1 MNKNKFYISI
11 VIILFTSIN
20 IIIAQQAPHYTQY
33 MYNTVVI
40 NPAYAGARADFT
52 IGALSRTQ
60 WVGIEGAPT
69 TQTFSMNARLV
80 DGVGMG
86 LSVLHDEVGLLKST
100 DVSVDISYTLIMG
113 YHQRLALGLKGTY
126 ANYVN
131 DLASGITVDDEV
143 YASINGKYPNVGFG
157 MFYYND
163 TFFGGVSIPQLL
175 KTPKFIIDNNFQSG
189 ITENTN
195 VFATFGMRMDIN
207 DNLKFKPSTMVK
219 YTSGLPIS
227 VDINSNFLYKKWLE
241 LGVSYRY
248 NDSVSGMI
256 AILPTDK
263 IRIGYA
269 YDYTLTNLG
278 NYNSGTHEIML
289 LFDFDFY
296 KRGRWLKGQ
305 SCYF

>member
-1 MNKNKFYISI
+1 MSKSKLYII
-11 VIILFTSIN
+11 VIILLLHIKMF
-20 IIIAQQAPHYTQY
+20 AQQAPHYTQY
-33 MYNTVVI
+33 MFNTVVV
-40 NPAYAGARADFT
+40 NPAYAGARTDLT

-60 WVGIEGAPT
+60 WVGIEGAPK
-69 TQTFSMNARLV
+69 TQTFSINARTFN
-80 DGVGMG
+80 GVGMG
-86 LSVLHDEVGLLKST
+86 FSVIHDEIGLLKSSDISF
-100 DVSVDISYTLIMG
+100 DVSYTLVMG

-126 ANYVN
+126 ATFTN

-143 YASINGKYPNVGFG
+143 YASLNGHYPNVGFG
-157 MFYYND
+157 MYYYND
-163 TFFGGVSIPQLL
+163 TFFGGISIPQLL
-175 KTPKFIIDNNFQSG
+175 RTPKFRIDGNFQAG

-195 VFATFGMRMDIN
+195 VFATFGMRMNIN

-219 YTSGLPIS
+219 YTSGLPLS
-227 VDINSNFLYKKWLE
+227 VDINSNFLYKDWLE

-256 AILPTDK
+256 AVLPNPK
-263 IRIGYA
+263 MRIGYA

-278 NYNSGTHEIML
+278 QFNSGTHEIML

-296 KRGRWLKGQ
+296 KRGRWLNGQ